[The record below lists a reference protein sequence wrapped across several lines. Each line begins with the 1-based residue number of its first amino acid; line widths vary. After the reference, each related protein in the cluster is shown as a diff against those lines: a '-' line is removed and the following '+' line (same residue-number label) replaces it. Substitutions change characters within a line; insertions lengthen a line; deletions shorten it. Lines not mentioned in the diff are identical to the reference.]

1 MAEMPVQ
8 ITGLTHRYGGAEEA
22 AVEGLDVEVG
32 PGEIVGLLGPNGAGK
47 TTTLHTVLGL
57 LEPTAGRVLVF
68 GHSPLTERTEV
79 LRRLNFASVDVDL
92 PSNLL
97 VQECL
102 RIFAG
107 LYTAPDS
114 EGRIKEL
121 TQRFEL
127 GSLLRQRVGTL
138 SAGEH
143 MRVKLCKAMLNA
155 PQLLVL
161 DEPTLSLDPY
171 RAQQVRDSLKALQ
184 RERGMSILHTS
195 HNMREVE
202 TFCDRIVFLHRG
214 RKLAEGPPA
223 AVLEQTR
230 SRSLDELFIRVATSG
245 DLVELP

>member
-1 MAEMPVQ
+1 MPVQ
-8 ITGLTHRYGGAEEA
+8 IRGLTHRYGGAEAA
-22 AVEGLDVEVG
+22 AVDGLDVEVRA
-32 PGEIVGLLGPNGAGK
+32 GEIVGLLGPNGAGK

-57 LEPTAGRVLVF
+57 LEPTAGDVKVF
-68 GHSPLTERTEV
+68 GRSPIAHRTEV
-79 LRRLNFASVDVDL
+79 LQRLNFASVDVDL

-97 VQECL
+97 VRECL
-102 RIFAG
+102 WIFAG
-107 LYTAPDS
+107 LYNVPDRAA
-114 EGRIKEL
+114 RIAEL
-121 TQRFEL
+121 TKHFEL
-127 GSLLRQRVGTL
+127 GPLLRQRVGTL

-143 MRVKLCKAMLNA
+143 MRVKLCRAMLNA

-223 AVLEQTR
+223 QVLEQTR